1 MSNIQFLYKI
11 QPPRTPHSLM
21 SNRKTILHML
31 FLKVF
36 TESVRQAIAQLT
48 GNKLRTFLSLLGIS
62 IGIFCIIGVLSAVES
77 LEDSVQGSFAKLG
90 EDVVYVDKFPWK
102 DISGDWWE
110 YFQRPSPDHDDY
122 ERLKA
127 EMPTA
132 SVVNYST
139 EPGRYVVKY
148 KRTAVEGAQL
158 LVTTFELDRM
168 YNVDIERG
176 RYWTASEYS
185 GGADKAIIGHE
196 VAAELFGAIEP
207 VGKTMKM
214 SGRKYEVIGVFAKT
228 GGDLINIIDYDYTV
242 AVTYT
247 NAGRFI
253 NLKNRSKFGG
263 RLAVKAKPGVPLPQ
277 MEDDIRGLL
286 RSGRGLRPREEDNF
300 SLNQLTMI
308 ADSIG
313 GFFGVLNTVG
323 FLIGMFSMVVGAIS
337 VANIMFVSVKE
348 RTSLIGVKKALGARQ
363 FVILLEFLTESVI
376 LCIIGG
382 LFGLL
387 LVVGVTFAV
396 NSLFESFQITLSLKF
411 AIYGVIGSAV
421 VGILAGAVPAGLAAK
436 MDPVEAMR
444 S

>member
-1 MSNIQFLYKI
+1 
-11 QPPRTPHSLM
+11 
-21 SNRKTILHML
+21 
-31 FLKVF
+31 
-36 TESVRQAIAQLT
+36 
-48 GNKLRTFLSLLGIS
+48 
-62 IGIFCIIGVLSAVES
+62 
-77 LEDSVQGSFAKLG
+77 
-90 EDVVYVDKFPWK
+90 
-102 DISGDWWE
+102 
-110 YFQRPSPDHDDY
+110 
-122 ERLKA
+122 
-127 EMPTA
+127 
-132 SVVNYST
+132 
-139 EPGRYVVKY
+139 VVKY

>member
-1 MSNIQFLYKI
+1 
-11 QPPRTPHSLM
+11 
-21 SNRKTILHML
+21 ML

-36 TESVRQAIAQLT
+36 SESVRQAIAQLT

-62 IGIFCIIGVLSAVES
+62 IGIFCIIGVLSAVDS
-77 LEDSVQGSFAKLG
+77 LEESVQGSFSKLG
-90 EDVVYVDKFPWK
+90 EDVVYVDKWPWK
-102 DISGDWWE
+102 DNSGDWWE
-110 YFQRPSPDHDDY
+110 YFQRPHPDHNDY
-122 ERLKA
+122 ELLK
-127 EMPTA
+127 ERMPSA
-132 SVVNYST
+132 SVINYST
-139 EPGRYVVKY
+139 EPGSRVVRY
-148 KRTAVEGAQL
+148 KRKAVQGASV
-158 LVTTFELDRM
+158 LVTTYELNRM
-168 YNVDIERG
+168 YNVDIDRG

-185 GGADKAIIGHE
+185 GGTDKVIIGFE
-196 VAAELFGAIEP
+196 VAAELFGAIDP

-214 SGRKYEVIGVFAKT
+214 SNRKYEVIGVFAKT
-228 GGDLINIIDYDYTV
+228 EGDLINIIDYDYTV
-242 AVTYT
+242 AITYP
-247 NAGRFI
+247 NAARFLKMSNRGR
-253 NLKNRSKFGG
+253 FGG
-263 RLAVKAKPGVPLPQ
+263 RLAVKAKEGVALARV
-277 MEDDIRGLL
+277 EDDIRGIL
-286 RSGRGLRPREEDNF
+286 RAGRGLRPREGDNF

-323 FLIGMFSMVVGAIS
+323 FIIGLFSMIVGAIS

-382 LFGLL
+382 IMGLL
-387 LVVGVTFAV
+387 LVIGVTSII
-396 NSLFESFQITLSLKF
+396 NTSFESFQILLSPKY
-411 AIYGVIGSAV
+411 AIAGVVLSAV

>member
-1 MSNIQFLYKI
+1 
-11 QPPRTPHSLM
+11 
-21 SNRKTILHML
+21 ML
-31 FLKVF
+31 FLKVLS
-36 TESVRQAIAQLT
+36 ESIRQAMAQLI

-77 LEDSVQGSFAKLG
+77 LESSVQGSFAKLG
-90 EDVVYVDKFPWK
+90 EDVVYVDKWPWK
-102 DISGDWWE
+102 DLSGDWWE
-110 YFQRPSPDHDDY
+110 YFQRPHPDHDDY
-122 ERLKA
+122 ERLK
-127 EMPTA
+127 ERMPTA
-132 SVVNYST
+132 SVINYST
-139 EPGRYVVKY
+139 EAGRKVVKY
-148 KRTAVEGAQL
+148 SRSAVEGASL

-168 YNVDIERG
+168 YNVDIPRG
-176 RYWTASEYS
+176 RYWTSSEYS
-185 GGADKAIIGHE
+185 SGADKAIIGHE

-207 VGKTMKM
+207 VGKTMRM

-242 AVTYT
+242 AISYT
-247 NAGRFI
+247 NAARFM
-253 NLKNRSKFGG
+253 NLKNSKRFGG
-263 RLAVKAKPGVPLPQ
+263 RLAVKAKEGVSLLRL
-277 MEDDIRGLL
+277 EDDIRGIL

-300 SLNQLTMI
+300 SLNQLTLI

-313 GFFGVLNTVG
+313 GFFGVLNLVG
-323 FLIGMFSMVVGAIS
+323 GLIGLFSMIVGAIS

-382 LFGLL
+382 VMGLG
-387 LVVGVTFAV
+387 LVVGVTSII
-396 NSLFESFQITLSLKF
+396 NMSFESFAINLSVKY
-411 AIYGVIGSAV
+411 AIIGVVLSAV

>member
-1 MSNIQFLYKI
+1 
-11 QPPRTPHSLM
+11 
-21 SNRKTILHML
+21 ML

-36 TESVRQAIAQLT
+36 TESIRQAWAQLT

-77 LEDSVQGSFAKLG
+77 LESSVQGSFAKLG
-90 EDVVYVDKFPWK
+90 EDVVYVDKWPWK
-102 DISGDWWE
+102 DNSGDWWE
-110 YFQRPSPDHDDY
+110 YFQRPHPDHDDY
-122 ERLKA
+122 EKLK
-127 EMPTA
+127 ERMPTA
-132 SVVNYST
+132 SVINYST
-139 EPGRYVVKY
+139 QVGRKVVKY
-148 KRTAVEGAQL
+148 NRSAVEGAEI
-158 LVTTFELDRM
+158 LVTTYELNRM
-168 YNVDIERG
+168 YNIEMDKG
-176 RYWTASEYS
+176 RYWTSSEFS
-185 GGADKAIIGHE
+185 SGADKAIIGYE

-207 VGKTMKM
+207 IGKSVKL
-214 SGRKYEVIGVFAKT
+214 SGRKYEVIGVFKKT

-242 AVTYT
+242 AITYP
-247 NAGRFI
+247 NAARFV
-253 NLKNRSKFGG
+253 NLKNRGRFGG
-263 RLAVKAKPGVPLPQ
+263 RLAVKAKPGVALQ
-277 MEDDIRGLL
+277 QLEDDIRGIL

-313 GFFGVLNTVG
+313 GFFSVLNLVG
-323 FLIGMFSMVVGAIS
+323 GLIGVFSMVVGAIS

-382 LFGLL
+382 IIGLV
-387 LVVGVTFAV
+387 LVIGVTSVINTFFDGFTINLSVKFAV
-396 NSLFESFQITLSLKF
+396 IGVLLSAL
-411 AIYGVIGSAV
+411 I
-421 VGILAGAVPAGLAAK
+421 GILAGAIPAGLAAR

>member
-1 MSNIQFLYKI
+1 
-11 QPPRTPHSLM
+11 
-21 SNRKTILHML
+21 ML

-36 TESVRQAIAQLT
+36 SESIRQAMAQLI

-77 LEDSVQGSFAKLG
+77 LESSVQGSFAKLG
-90 EDVVYVDKFPWK
+90 EDVVYVDKWPWK
-102 DISGDWWE
+102 DNSGDWWE
-110 YFQRPSPDHDDY
+110 YFQRPHPDHDDY
-122 ERLKA
+122 ERLK
-127 EMPTA
+127 ERMPTA
-132 SVVNYST
+132 SVINYST
-139 EPGRYVVKY
+139 EAGRKVVKY
-148 KRTAVEGAQL
+148 NRSAVEGASV
-158 LVTTFELDRM
+158 LVTTYELDRM
-168 YNVDIERG
+168 YNVEIQRG
-176 RYWTASEYS
+176 RYWTPSEYS
-185 GGADKAIIGHE
+185 SGADKAIIGHE
-196 VAAELFGAIEP
+196 VAAELFGAIPP

-214 SGRKYEVIGVFAKT
+214 GSQKYEVIGVFDKT

-242 AVTYT
+242 AITYT
-247 NAGRFI
+247 NAARFM
-253 NLKNRSKFGG
+253 NLKNSRRFGG
-263 RLAVKAKPGVPLPQ
+263 RLAVKAKEGVPLQ
-277 MEDDIRGLL
+277 QLEDDIRGIL

-313 GFFGVLNTVG
+313 GFFGVLNMVG
-323 FLIGMFSMVVGAIS
+323 GLIGLFSMIVGAIS

-382 LFGLL
+382 VIGLG
-387 LVVGVTFAV
+387 LVVGVTSII
-396 NSLFESFQITLSLKF
+396 NMSFESFAINLSLKY
-411 AIYGVIGSAV
+411 AVIGVVLSAV